1 MRIVYRYG
9 TPYLLELGLTKQG
22 TSLVWMA
29 GPLSGL
35 LIQPLVGPS
44 FLSLFPLL
52 FLSFRSHSLSKSG
65 ALSDASTSKY
75 RRRFYIAL
83 SALLILVSTLVVAF
97 AREIA
102 SVVCSLGGIG
112 DWDPERQESEKTVAI
127 WIGVVGFY
135 ILDFSLNGLQATMRV
150 SLFSLPTLSL
160 SLIYDGS

>member
-1 MRIVYRYG
+1 MDGRTFVRVIDS
-9 TPYLLELGLTKQG
+9 
-22 TSLVWMA
+22 TSRRSV
-29 GPLSGL
+29 LSL
-35 LIQPLVGPS
+35 S
-44 FLSLFPLL
+44 LSLFPSSLPLL
-52 FLSFRSHSLSKSG
+52 LLTLTVDSG

-83 SALLILVSTLVVAF
+83 SALLILISTLVVAF

-112 DWDPERQESEKTVAI
+112 DWDPARQESEKTVAI